1 MDKVILKAAGN
12 AYEGWQK
19 VRINRSLTAMAGT
32 FDLELTWQFQGD
44 TKAYDDFIDGLLTGS
59 ECTVD
64 IGKDRLIT
72 GYLDDFI
79 PSYDDETITIS
90 VTGRDKTAD
99 LVDCSV
105 VQQSGQ
111 FKNQTL
117 MQIAVIVSAPF
128 GISVINETDVGAAFE
143 QVMVEQGETAHEF
156 LTRLAQQRGVLL
168 TTNGLGQLVITRA
181 SKKRGEVALKLGIN
195 IKAGRG
201 RFSRKQRFSEYI
213 VKATGLGWGDDQPVE
228 NVGGISATITDKN
241 VKRYRPLVI
250 VNDEVT
256 TAAGASLRG
265 QWERQRAISA
275 SNTAEYTL
283 TGWRNPNTGNLY
295 QLNRVVPVTDNIMK
309 INKDMLI
316 SNILYSEDNDTGRL
330 VVLSVVDPES
340 LNMPEKADVELKKD
354 WRGVPYVAN

>member
-32 FDLELTWQFQGD
+32 FDLELTWEFQGD
-44 TKAYDDFIDGLLTGS
+44 VAAYDAFIDGLLTGS

-79 PSYDDETITIS
+79 PSYDDETITIN

-128 GISVINETDVGAAFE
+128 GISVINETDAGAAF
-143 QVMVEQGETAHEF
+143 QRVQVEQGETAGEF

-213 VKATGLGWGDDQPVE
+213 VKATGGAGWEDDQPLE
-228 NVGGISATITDKN
+228 NVGGIKSTITDQD
-241 VKRYRPLVI
+241 VKRYRPLII

-265 QWERQRAISA
+265 QWERQRAIST

-295 QLNRVVPVTDNIMK
+295 QLNRIVPVTDDIMK

-330 VVLSVVDPES
+330 IVLSVVDPDA
-340 LNMPEKADVELKKD
+340 LNIPAVAEKSTTISKS
-354 WRGVPYVAN
+354 W

>member
-32 FDLELTWQFQGD
+32 FDLELTWEFQGD
-44 TKAYDDFIDGLLTGS
+44 VAAYDAFIDGLLTGS

-72 GYLDDFI
+72 GYLGDFI

-105 VQQSGQ
+105 VQPSGQ

-128 GISVINETDVGAAFE
+128 GISVINETDVGAAF
-143 QVMVEQGETAHEF
+143 QRVQVEQGETAGEF

-181 SKKRGEVALKLGIN
+181 SKKRGEVALKLGVN
-195 IKAGRG
+195 VKAGRG

-213 VKATGLGWGDDQPVE
+213 VKATGGAGWEDDQPLE
-228 NVGGISATITDKN
+228 NVGGIKSTVTDQD
-241 VKRYRPLVI
+241 VKRYRPLII

-283 TGWRNPNTGNLY
+283 TGWRNPKTGNLY
-295 QLNRVVPVTDNIMK
+295 QLNRVVPVTDPIMK

-330 VVLSVVDPES
+330 IVLSVVDPDA
-340 LNMPEKADVELKKD
+340 LNIPAVAEKSTTISKS
-354 WRGVPYVAN
+354 W

>member
-1 MDKVILKAAGN
+1 MDNVILKAAGN

-32 FDLELTWQFQGD
+32 FDLELTWEFQGD
-44 TKAYDDFIDGLLTGS
+44 VAAYDAFIDGLLTGS

-105 VQQSGQ
+105 VQPSGQ

-117 MQIAVIVSAPF
+117 LQIATIVSAPF
-128 GISVINETDVGAAFE
+128 GISVINETDVGAAF
-143 QVMVEQGETAHEF
+143 QRVQVEQGETAGEF

-195 IKAGRG
+195 IKGGRG

-213 VKATGLGWGDDQPVE
+213 VKATGGAGWEDDQPLE
-228 NVGGISATITDKN
+228 NVGGIKSTITDQD
-241 VKRYRPLVI
+241 VKRYRPLII

-295 QLNRVVPVTDNIMK
+295 QLNRIVPVTDVIMK

-330 VVLSVVDPES
+330 IVLSVVDPDA
-340 LNMPEKADVELKKD
+340 LNIPAKADKSATISKS
-354 WRGVPYVAN
+354 W

>member
-1 MDKVILKAAGN
+1 MDNVILKAAGN

-32 FDLELTWQFQGD
+32 FDLELTWEFQGD
-44 TKAYDDFIDGLLTGS
+44 VAAYDAFIDGLLTGS

-105 VQQSGQ
+105 VQPSGQ

-117 MQIAVIVSAPF
+117 LQIAIIVSAPF
-128 GISVINETDVGAAFE
+128 GISVINETDVGAAF
-143 QVMVEQGETAHEF
+143 QRVQVEQGETAGEF

-181 SKKRGEVALKLGIN
+181 SKKRGEVALKLGVN
-195 IKAGRG
+195 VKAGRG

-213 VKATGLGWGDDQPVE
+213 VKATGGAGWEDDQPLE
-228 NVGGISATITDKN
+228 NVGGIKSTITDQD
-241 VKRYRPLVI
+241 VKRYRPLII

-295 QLNRVVPVTDNIMK
+295 QLNRIVPVTDAIMK

-330 VVLSVVDPES
+330 IVLSVVDPDA
-340 LNMPEKADVELKKD
+340 LNIPAKVDKSASISKS
-354 WRGVPYVAN
+354 W

>member
-32 FDLELTWQFQGD
+32 FDLELTWEFQGD
-44 TKAYDDFIDGLLTGS
+44 VAAYDAFIDGLLTGS

-79 PSYDDETITIS
+79 PSYDDETIMIN

-105 VQQSGQ
+105 VQPSGQ

-117 MQIAVIVSAPF
+117 LQIAVIVSAPF
-128 GISVINETDVGAAFE
+128 GISVINETDVGAAF
-143 QVMVEQGETAHEF
+143 QRVQVEQGETAGEF

-181 SKKRGEVALKLGIN
+181 SKKRGEVELKLGVN
-195 IKAGRG
+195 VKAGRG

-213 VKATGLGWGDDQPVE
+213 VKATGGAGWEDDQPLE
-228 NVGGISATITDKN
+228 NVGGIKSTITDQD
-241 VKRYRPLVI
+241 VKRYRPLII

-295 QLNRVVPVTDNIMK
+295 QLNRIVPVTDTIMK

-330 VVLSVVDPES
+330 IVLSVVDPDA
-340 LNMPEKADVELKKD
+340 LNIPAKADKSATISKS
-354 WRGVPYVAN
+354 W

>member
-1 MDKVILKAAGN
+1 MDKVILEAAGN

-44 TKAYDDFIDGLLTGS
+44 VNAYNDFIDGLLTGS

-79 PSYDDETITIS
+79 PSYDDETITIN

-105 VQQSGQ
+105 VQPSGQ

-117 MQIAVIVSAPF
+117 LQIAVIVSAPF
-128 GISVINETDVGAAFE
+128 GISVINETDVGATF
-143 QVMVEQGETAHEF
+143 QRVQVEQGETAGEF

-181 SKKRGEVALKLGIN
+181 SKKRGEVALKLGVN

-213 VKATGLGWGDDQPVE
+213 VKATGGAGWEDDQPLE
-228 NVGGISATITDKN
+228 NVGGIKSTVTDQD
-241 VKRYRPLVI
+241 VKRYRPLII

-295 QLNRVVPVTDNIMK
+295 QLNRIVPVTDDIMK

-316 SNILYSEDNDTGRL
+316 SNIFYSEDNDTGRL
-330 VVLSVVDPES
+330 VVLSVVDPDA
-340 LNMPEKADVELKKD
+340 LNIPAKVEKSTTISKS
-354 WRGVPYVAN
+354 W

>member
-1 MDKVILKAAGN
+1 MDKVILKAAGS

-32 FDLELTWQFQGD
+32 FDLELTWEFQGD
-44 TKAYDDFIDGLLTGS
+44 VAAYDAFIDGLLTGS

-105 VQQSGQ
+105 VQPSGQ

-117 MQIAVIVSAPF
+117 LQIAIIVSAPF
-128 GISVINETDVGAAFE
+128 GISVINETDVGAAF
-143 QVMVEQGETAHEF
+143 QRVQVEQGETSGEF

-181 SKKRGEVALKLGIN
+181 SKKRGEVALKLGVN
-195 IKAGRG
+195 VKAGRG

-213 VKATGLGWGDDQPVE
+213 VKATGGAGWEDDQPLE
-228 NVGGISATITDKN
+228 NVGGIKSTITDQD
-241 VKRYRPLVI
+241 VKRYRPLII

-283 TGWRNPNTGNLY
+283 TGWRNPKTGNLY
-295 QLNRVVPVTDNIMK
+295 QLNRVVPVTDPIMK

-330 VVLSVVDPES
+330 IVLSVVDPDA
-340 LNMPEKADVELKKD
+340 LNIPAKVDKSATISKS
-354 WRGVPYVAN
+354 W

>member
-44 TKAYDDFIDGLLTGS
+44 VKGYDDFIDGLLTGS

-79 PSYDDETITIS
+79 PSYDDETITIN

-111 FKNQTL
+111 FKNQSL
-117 MQIAVIVSAPF
+117 LQIAVIVSAPF
-128 GISVINETDVGAAFE
+128 GISVINETDVGAAF
-143 QVMVEQGETAHEF
+143 QRVQVEQGETAGEF

-181 SKKRGEVALKLGIN
+181 SKKRGEVALKLGVN

-213 VKATGLGWGDDQPVE
+213 VKATGGAGWEDDQPLE
-228 NVGGISATITDKN
+228 NVGGIKSTITDQD
-241 VKRYRPLVI
+241 VKRYRPLII

-295 QLNRVVPVTDNIMK
+295 QINRIVPVTDDIMG

-316 SNILYSEDNDTGRL
+316 SDILYSEDNDTGRL
-330 VVLSVVDPES
+330 VVLSVVDPDA
-340 LNMPEKADVELKKD
+340 LNIPAVAEKSTTISKS
-354 WRGVPYVAN
+354 W

>member
-1 MDKVILKAAGN
+1 MDNVILKAAGN

-32 FDLELTWQFQGD
+32 FDLELTWEFQGD
-44 TKAYDDFIDGLLTGS
+44 VAAYDAFIDGLLTGS

-105 VQQSGQ
+105 VQPSGQ

-117 MQIAVIVSAPF
+117 LQIAIIVSAPF
-128 GISVINETDVGAAFE
+128 GISVINETDVGAAF
-143 QVMVEQGETAHEF
+143 QRVQVEQGETAGEF

-181 SKKRGEVALKLGIN
+181 SKKRGEVALKLGVN
-195 IKAGRG
+195 VKAGRG

-213 VKATGLGWGDDQPVE
+213 VKATGGAGWEDDQPLE
-228 NVGGISATITDKN
+228 NVGGIKSTITDQD
-241 VKRYRPLVI
+241 VKRYRPLII

-283 TGWRNPNTGNLY
+283 TGWRNPKTGNLY
-295 QLNRVVPVTDNIMK
+295 QLNRVVPVTDPIMK

-330 VVLSVVDPES
+330 IVLSVVDPDA
-340 LNMPEKADVELKKD
+340 LNIPAKVDKSATISKS
-354 WRGVPYVAN
+354 W

>member
-1 MDKVILKAAGN
+1 MDNVILKAAGN

-32 FDLELTWQFQGD
+32 FDLELTWEFQGD
-44 TKAYDDFIDGLLTGS
+44 VAAYDAFIDGLLTGS

-72 GYLDDFI
+72 GYLDDYI
-79 PSYDDETITIS
+79 PSYDDETITIN

-117 MQIAVIVSAPF
+117 LQIAVIVSAPF
-128 GISVINETDVGAAFE
+128 GISVINETDVGAAF
-143 QVMVEQGETAHEF
+143 QRVQVEQGETAGEF

-181 SKKRGEVALKLGIN
+181 SKKRGEVALKLGVN

-213 VKATGLGWGDDQPVE
+213 VKATGGAGWEDDQPLE
-228 NVGGISATITDKN
+228 NIGGIKSTVTDQD
-241 VKRYRPLVI
+241 VKRYRPLII

-295 QLNRVVPVTDNIMK
+295 QLNRIVPVTDTIMK

-330 VVLSVVDPES
+330 IVLSVVDPDA
-340 LNMPEKADVELKKD
+340 LNIPAKADKSATISKS
-354 WRGVPYVAN
+354 W